1 MAARES
7 QGLQIALI
15 IFVILAIAM
24 SVTTYLAF
32 TNFKETEKKLA
43 DAQKQAT
50 DASGK
55 EQAARGENADLIA
68 VIGPGAGNDAKTI
81 KEGVLADFNS
91 GKYSALGLGA
101 ATPDD
106 QKTLSK
112 VIDQLMATV
121 KKSYGDAADRDK
133 TAKEL
138 TKKLQDD
145 AATAATKL
153 KAAET
158 ARDQAMADLQR
169 EQAAYKKAIEDS
181 TKDKDTLV
189 QEKGEKDK
197 KLEEQKASYE
207 LRITE
212 LNNQL
217 KKANSDVATVKKELE
232 KYFHLDPSASGGQIT
247 WVNQRDNTAYINLG
261 WDDGL
266 HRRIT
271 FSVFPAGTTD
281 VAKATA
287 KGKIEVV
294 NVTGPHEAEARIIDN
309 PISDPLLPRDMIHT
323 QGWHPGQHEHFGI
336 AGFID
341 IDGRGVDETSKLVDL
356 ITANGGIVDARL
368 VETKSNDGK
377 VGLKVQGSM
386 TVNTRYLIE
395 GDLLEADTPAKIDR
409 AKASNPLEDQAK
421 TLSVEKIGLQ
431 KFLAMMGYTAKSSA
445 PGGGTV
451 GAAAANGADDNGG
464 FRPRK
469 PPARGKDDS
478 AF

>member
-32 TNFKETEKKLA
+32 TNFQETKKKLEA
-43 DAQKQAT
+43 AEGNASKAAEAEATAKKENEGLRQLVGGNPGDKWDDVQKG
-50 DASGK
+50 SY
-55 EQAARGENADLIA
+55 ER
-68 VIGPGAGNDAKTI
+68 
-81 KEGVLADFNS
+81 FNNQFA
-91 GKYSALGLGA
+91 ALGLG
-101 ATPDD
+101 TLPDD
-106 QKTLSK
+106 QKNFYK
-112 VIDQLMATV
+112 VTDQLTNIV
-121 KKSYGDAADRDK
+121 KKSYSDVESRDK
-133 TAKEL
+133 DLKQLKAQL
-138 TKKLQDD
+138 DSD
-145 AATAATKL
+145 ARKAMEKL

-158 ARDQAMADLQR
+158 ARDQAMQTLESER
-169 EQAAYKKAIEDS
+169 AAYKKAVEDL
-181 TKDKDTLV
+181 TKEKDTLV

-207 LRITE
+207 RQIAE
-212 LNNQL
+212 MAAQL
-217 KKANSDVATVKKELE
+217 KKANADVAAIKDELKK
-232 KYFHLDPSASGGQIT
+232 YYHLDPSASGGQIT
-247 WVNQRDNTAYINLG
+247 WINQRDNMAYINLG

-281 VAKATA
+281 VAKAA
-287 KGKIEVV
+287 SKGKIEVV
-294 NVTGPHEAEARIIDN
+294 NVTGPHEAEAKIVEN
-309 PISDPLLPRDMIHT
+309 PINNPLLPRDMIHT

-336 AGFID
+336 IGFVD
-341 IDGRGVDETSKLVDL
+341 IDGNGIDQTNKLVDL
-356 ITANGGIVDARL
+356 ITANGGIVDMRIVAGKKTA
-368 VETKSNDGK
+368 EGKST
-377 VGLKVQGSM
+377 LEPQGAMS
-386 TVNTRYLIE
+386 VNTRYVIQ
-395 GDLLEADTPAKIDR
+395 GDMAADTPAKAAFVDPSTKILNE
-409 AKASNPLEDQAK
+409 AKRLN
-421 TLSVEKIGLQ
+421 VETIGLQ
-431 KFLAMMGYTAKSSA
+431 KFLAMMGYTSKSSA